1 MASQPSSTPKQS
13 RRRRWTSVRLTARDV
28 ALDLQQRH
36 SLRWHGLCIG
46 SLTLLGMLLAAWV
59 QKLAGVHMLSVRY
72 AITLAVGY
80 AIYLLVLRW
89 WAARLLSGEEDSADV
104 DPGDALDLGLDVS
117 DLARAVP
124 RSSGTRM
131 PDAHSLGDA
140 ADATDLAEA
149 GKGLGEMAGDAL
161 EGLGSA
167 DEGAVV
173 VIPVVAIF
181 LIGAAVLAGAGALA
195 MLFFSW
201 DVLLAVAVE
210 LAFSVAAVRVATGVE
225 REGWI
230 SAALRL
236 TWKPLLGAL
245 LCAVLLGGTIDH
257 FMPQVDSLPEAVRV
271 LQGLPPYAK

>member
-1 MASQPSSTPKQS
+1 M
-13 RRRRWTSVRLTARDV
+13 RLTARDV
-28 ALDLQQRH
+28 ADDLQQRH

-59 QKLAGVHMLSVRY
+59 QKLVGVHMLSVRY
-72 AITLAVGY
+72 AITLTVGY

-89 WAARLLSGEEDSADV
+89 WAARLLRDEAEDTEEWNAVDTVDASLDVADV
-104 DPGDALDLGLDVS
+104 VGSLPRFRGTASVPRGDGAGLS
-117 DLARAVP
+117 DLADA
-124 RSSGTRM
+124 SSGV
-131 PDAHSLGDA
+131 
-140 ADATDLAEA
+140 ADVAEA
-149 GKGLGEMAGDAL
+149 GKGLGELAGDAL

-230 SAALRL
+230 SAAVRL

-245 LCAVLLGGTIDH
+245 LCAVLLGATIDH

-271 LQGLPPYAK
+271 LQGLPPYPK